1 MCVYIYIYVCMYIGF
16 PDGSVVRNLPAEQET
31 WVWFPG
37 LGRSPGEE
45 NGNPL
50 QYSCLENPM
59 DRGPWWSTVQ
69 KVTKS
74 QAQLRDW
81 KHTHTHTFFKRILF
95 TQSSLF
101 MEWEVMNKFCF
112 YLEGSQWWGELG
124 LPAEWPLLC
133 GQGSPFYGCD
143 NMCPIGVRRWT
154 IRLKSS
160 RNSKIQQEIP
170 QGGED
175 HFQQNTSQGEF
186 SPLL

>member
-1 MCVYIYIYVCMYIGF
+1 
-16 PDGSVVRNLPAEQET
+16 
-31 WVWFPG
+31 
-37 LGRSPGEE
+37 
-45 NGNPL
+45 
-50 QYSCLENPM
+50 
-59 DRGPWWSTVQ
+59 
-69 KVTKS
+69 
-74 QAQLRDW
+74 
-81 KHTHTHTFFKRILF
+81 
-95 TQSSLF
+95 
-101 MEWEVMNKFCF
+101 MNKFCF

-160 RNSKIQQEIP
+160 GNSKIQQEIP
-170 QGGED
+170 QGGEE